1 MKDDR
6 QEPINIYINII
17 VGDVTNSSVIQGGT
31 ENVASL
37 LHREQLPDDI
47 IKRLMDHIKDTS

>member
-1 MKDDR
+1 MKDEQR
-6 QEPINIYINII
+6 EPVNIYINII
-17 VGDVTNSSVIQGGT
+17 FGDVTNSSVVQGGM

-47 IKRLMDHIKDTS
+47 IKYLVEHIQDTS